1 MSGQYRD
8 ETRRIEQPPAGAPR
22 KPVDLGPWVAGVG
35 AALGVLWL
43 VVGLV
48 ILARAGIPMDG
59 ALTEARAQVGPFS
72 GNIITAVI
80 AILAGAA
87 FLTVGV
93 QRQATTMFGLGLA
106 SGIFGLVWLIEPQ
119 AFGDILGI
127 NRATALIALTIGVI
141 SSALGGVASGTL
153 FKGGGVR

>member
-1 MSGQYRD
+1 MSGHYRD
-8 ETRRIEQPPAGAPR
+8 ETRRIETPGSSPPP
-22 KPVDLGPWVAGVG
+22 KPLDLGPWIAGVG

-48 ILARAGIPMDG
+48 ILARAGIPADG
-59 ALTEARAQVGPFS
+59 AITEARAQVGPFA
-72 GNIITAVI
+72 GNLITAVI

-127 NRATALIALTIGVI
+127 NRATALIALSIGVI
-141 SSALGGVASGTL
+141 ASALGGIASGTL
-153 FKGGGVR
+153 FRSAR